1 MTTNKIIWK
10 NVAIPGFEHYE
21 VSNTGKVISHNWK
34 NSKQT
39 RELSP
44 RNWNGYLGVYLT
56 SDIGKARLIA
66 VHRIVALTFLG
77 EPPPNT
83 EVDHINSIRSDN
95 RVENLQ
101 YLTHKE
107 NCQKKL
113 SYIENML

>member
-1 MTTNKIIWK
+1 MTTTNTIKWK
-10 NVAIPGFEHYE
+10 NVAIEGFEHYE
-21 VSNTGKVISHNWK
+21 VSNTGLVMTHNWK

-39 RELSP
+39 KIMSP

-56 SDIGKARLIA
+56 SDSGKPRLIA
-66 VHRIVALTFLG
+66 VHRLVALTFLG
-77 EPPPNT
+77 NPPPNT

-107 NCQKKL
+107 NCQKKAIHL
-113 SYIENML
+113 QMC

>member
-1 MTTNKIIWK
+1 MTTNTIKWK
-10 NVAIPGFEHYE
+10 NVAIEGFEHYE
-21 VSNTGKVISHNWK
+21 VSNTGLVMTHNWK

-39 RELSP
+39 KIMSP

-56 SDIGKARLIA
+56 SDIGRARLIA
-66 VHRIVALTFLG
+66 VHKLVSETFIG
-77 EPPPNT
+77 PCPAGMEC
-83 EVDHINSIRSDN
+83 DHINSIRSDN

-113 SYIENML
+113 PKNTTK